1 MTDSPTYAYLGR
13 WNYSLQKPVPD
24 ESWITEDQA
33 RADYASCTVC
43 LDIVSGDTYTVH
55 EGTRPSPPWVITTFG
70 GVLSGFRVHHL
81 TTQGSVRLDIQYKHF
96 EGRLFLSSVTEY
108 TYPNDDRYYRR
119 YECTNIVDGI
129 MKPDGTGFRTIND
142 KSRPTVD
149 LLSIDQIDV
158 LSNWLGRPAFGD
170 WHVLLDPDFG
180 ARPTSPGPDS
190 EKKPRR
196 RRAWSPFRKR

>member
-1 MTDSPTYAYLGR
+1 MTDSATYAYLGR
-13 WNYSLQKPVPD
+13 WNYSLQEPVPD

-33 RADYASCTVC
+33 RAGLEA
-43 LDIVSGDTYTVH
+43 G
-55 EGTRPSPPWVITTFG
+55 
-70 GVLSGFRVHHL
+70 
-81 TTQGSVRLDIQYKHF
+81 GSVIEYIYPDDTRWYAQYDCAK
-96 EGRLFLSSVTEY
+96 LFH
-108 TYPNDDRYYRR
+108 
-119 YECTNIVDGI
+119 GI

-180 ARPTSPGPDS
+180 VLPTSPGTLS
-190 EKKPRR
+190 EQKPRR
-196 RRAWSPFRKR
+196 RLAWSPFRKR